1 MMKRIKLISGTAFA
15 IMLLIAVN
23 PAFTQERLVK
33 VDFESGSFVN
43 TPVVPFDQPFIIQ
56 GDAGIDIEYVV
67 VHIFNENSKKPI
79 HSFAWNR
86 TADNNTSTFSVVIPG
101 VLKSGSKYDFQI
113 TTYKQMSEQQKHIL
127 ADNLAERITFFLKN
141 NYYFDGKN
149 LNISNPNSVYSDLK
163 TLIDEALIYQISKNS
178 IGYAAPSILVLEEL
192 KNQSDFRFKRFLRS
206 RGNFER
212 DSVADQ
218 MVNERVKHI
227 NDLIMS
233 ELHPFIS
240 SDLVQHHRTVL
251 VRSVSTDREQF
262 TLPVN
267 IGMYAWDKSMTINN
281 ASVHNVNFTP
291 GAGVTIPFS
300 NRSRLASRSRLFD
313 SFGYSIGLLFEP
325 VADADGTEFVTPGV
339 TLPVYTGLGFRLFK
353 VVRFNAGVIILGEKG
368 TEDFS
373 NLSVLPTAG
382 LSLEL
387 NIWLGLKK

>member
-1 MMKRIKLISGTAFA
+1 MNRIKITFKIAFS
-15 IMLLIAVN
+15 IILLFAVN
-23 PAFTQERLVK
+23 STFSQERMVT

-43 TPVVPFDQPFIIQ
+43 NPVVPFDQPFIIQ
-56 GDAGIDIEYVV
+56 GDAGRDIEYVV
-67 VHIFNENSKKPI
+67 VLIFNENSKKPL
-79 HSFAWNR
+79 HYFSWNR
-86 TADNNTSTFSVVIPG
+86 MADNNTSTFSVVIPG

-113 TTYKQMSEQQKHIL
+113 TTYKRMSEMQKQ
-127 ADNLAERITFFLKN
+127 NLKEDLSERINFFLEN
-141 NYYFDGKN
+141 NYHFDGKN
-149 LNISNPNSVYSDLK
+149 VNISNPNSVYSDLK
-163 TLIDEALIYQISKNS
+163 RLIDDALVYQRSKNS
-178 IGYAAPSILVLEEL
+178 ITYASPSILVLEEL

-212 DSVADQ
+212 DSVADR
-218 MVNERVKHI
+218 MVSERVNHI

-267 IGMYAWDKSMTINN
+267 IGMYAWDKSLTINN

-339 TLPVYTGLGFRLFK
+339 NLPVYTGLGFRLFK
-353 VVRFNAGVIILGEKG
+353 VVRFNAGVLILGEKG

-387 NIWLGLKK
+387 NIWLGVKK